1 VERKLRKDLSM
12 RFRAAAL
19 TVAILCTFSPA
30 TAEPTEQ
37 EFVDYVA
44 STSSFLEQ
52 CAVRQV
58 IDTEGV
64 QEEVGE
70 MAYALGLYDG
80 DFWPAT
86 QKGAA
91 GVVYDMLAEKWIQ
104 LEIDRK
110 ACLFVLGE
118 QKKIRIS
125 LSRYF

>member
-1 VERKLRKDLSM
+1 ML
-12 RFRAAAL
+12 FRAAAL
-19 TVAILCTFSPA
+19 AFAIIFTFSPA

-44 STSSFLEQ
+44 STTSFLEQ
-52 CAVRQV
+52 CAARQI

-64 QEEVGE
+64 QEDVGE

-80 DFWPAT
+80 DFWPAI

-91 GVVYDMLAEKWIQ
+91 GAVYDMLAEKWMQ

-110 ACLFVLGE
+110 ACLSVLGE
-118 QKKIRIS
+118 QKKIRVS